1 MFSRRTAF
9 PTFLI
14 FSNFYCKHF
23 TGSPTKR
30 RRGTVRVEGKELDN

>member
-14 FSNFYCKHF
+14 FSYFYRKHP
-23 TGSPTKR
+23 GSPTKR
-30 RRGTVRVEGKELDN
+30 RRGTARVEGKELDN